1 MGIVILGFALI
12 GLVIALLYARD
23 IAMRVYRKVFG
34 FAGADK
40 ALQMKQASPAMQP
53 MAGDTANVIL
63 DVGVVAKPGKTP
75 KPKFVGRYNK
85 YSVPEL
91 TPWEDLP
98 KYNGATGWFGFA
110 KYKDVVVPNK
120 HYYPSVAYMD
130 TAVKQYA
137 YDVMAAR
144 KSRGCSFQKMGRVKA
159 WGSLLMWP
167 VVFSLGAATHP
178 NPMPKVIFIWS
189 VVALLWL
196 AVTFYFGP
204 AGTRAGRRSAEGH
217 KNLTPADWDN
227 VYLRVAESQARV
239 DEMRRAGMGR
249 HYVRGKH
256 P

>member
-1 MGIVILGFALI
+1 MGIVILVFALI

-23 IAMRVYRKVFG
+23 IAMRVYRKAFG

-40 ALQMKQASPAMQP
+40 ALQMKQASPAMQL
-53 MAGDTANVIL
+53 MAGDTANAIL
-63 DVGVVAKPGKTP
+63 DVGVVAKPGKVETTQV
-75 KPKFVGRYNK
+75 KARKIVLDGRDLDWNI
-85 YSVPEL
+85 
-91 TPWEDLP
+91 LP

-110 KYKDVVVPNK
+110 KYKDVVPP
-120 HYYPSVAYMD
+120 YPENYSSVAYMD

-144 KSRGCSFQKMGRVKA
+144 KKRDDFYKKMGRVKA
-159 WGSLLMWP
+159 WLTLLIWP

-189 VVALLWL
+189 VVALYKL
-196 AVTFYFGP
+196 AVIFYFGP
-204 AGTRAGRRSAEGH
+204 AGMRAGRESAERN
-217 KNLTPADWDN
+217 KNLTPADWADS
-227 VYLRVAESQARV
+227 YLRVAESQARV